1 MPAIR
6 MHAND
11 TYGLSL
17 SPITAILPRI
27 PKKPD
32 FLLSIKPGIFGRKY
46 EHVHIDSK
54 TTTIML

>member
-1 MPAIR
+1 MKI
-6 MHAND
+6 HEND

-27 PKKPD
+27 PRNPV
-32 FLLSIKPGIFGRKY
+32 FLLSIRPGIFGRKY
-46 EHVHIDSK
+46 EHVQISSK